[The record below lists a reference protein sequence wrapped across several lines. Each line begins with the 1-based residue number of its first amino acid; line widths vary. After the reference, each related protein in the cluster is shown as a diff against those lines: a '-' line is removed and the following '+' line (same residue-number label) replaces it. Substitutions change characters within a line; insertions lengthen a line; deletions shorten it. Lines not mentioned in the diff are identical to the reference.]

1 MINEKNLLVFALVA
15 LLAISIPVAY
25 ADEDDYED
33 DEYDDDEWEG
43 SGVMKQER
51 EREREHQDDDD
62 NELAIGSGT
71 GDVILYVTIG
81 AIAAS
86 IGYTG
91 FKILKSKRPMVQK
104 SK

>member
-1 MINEKNLLVFALVA
+1 MINEKYLLTIVLVTLLVFSV
-15 LLAISIPVAY
+15 PVVF
-25 ADEDDYED
+25 ADD

-43 SGVMKQER
+43 FGIMEQ

-62 NELAIGSGT
+62 NELQIGSGM
-71 GDVILYVTIG
+71 GDMILYATIG
-81 AIAAS
+81 AIVTS

-91 FKILKSKRPMVQK
+91 FKVLKSKRPVIKK

>member
-1 MINEKNLLVFALVA
+1 MINEKNLLVFTLVA

-25 ADEDDYED
+25 ADD
-33 DEYDDDEWEG
+33 DEYDDDEYDDDEREG
-43 SGVMKQER
+43 LGVMER
-51 EREREHQDDDD
+51 EREREHNDDDD
-62 NELAIGSGT
+62 ELAIGSGT
-71 GDVILYVTIG
+71 GDMILYVTIG
-81 AIAAS
+81 AIVAS

>member
-1 MINEKNLLVFALVA
+1 MINEKNILVFALVT

-25 ADEDDYED
+25 ADEDEYDD
-33 DEYDDDEWEG
+33 DEYDDDEREG
-43 SGVMKQER
+43 FGVMEQER
-51 EREREHQDDDD
+51 EREHNDDDD
-62 NELAIGSGT
+62 ELAIGSGT
-71 GDVILYVTIG
+71 GDMILYVAIG
-81 AIAAS
+81 AIVAS

>member
-1 MINEKNLLVFALVA
+1 MKTLLTLLITFMLGGVFSYWFLGPDSGHDD
-15 LLAISIPVAY
+15 LLEATA
-25 ADEDDYED
+25 ED
-33 DEYDDDEWEG
+33 
-43 SGVMKQER
+43 
-51 EREREHQDDDD
+51 DDDD

>member
-1 MINEKNLLVFALVA
+1 MINEKNLLVITLVG

-25 ADEDDYED
+25 ADEDEYED

-43 SGVMKQER
+43 FGVIEQER
-51 EREREHQDDDD
+51 EREREHEDDDD
-62 NELAIGSGT
+62 DELAIGSGT
-71 GDVILYVTIG
+71 GDMILYVTIG

-91 FKILKSKRPMVQK
+91 FKILKSKRPMAQK